1 MFLDYI
7 ISTNIQKVLKFFC
20 LNPGKLFYEREVAKG
35 AQISYGS
42 ANSVLRKLHK
52 AGVLQRDMRGRM
64 CYYRIDVSGPYI
76 KEFKTLVNILML
88 EPVIGK
94 LKKHSR
100 KVVLY
105 GSWAEGTDADESDI
119 DLFVVSSEE
128 ENVRKI
134 IDKYSVTEKIA
145 NKKMQCVIY
154 DPADLINIREREKV
168 FLGQVDKG
176 KVLWERGVNEDN
188 I

>member
-7 ISTNIQKVLKFFC
+7 ISTNIQKILKFFC
-20 LNPGKLFYEREVAKG
+20 LHSGKLCYEREVAKG

-52 AGVLQRDMRGRM
+52 AGVLQRNMQGRM
-64 CYYRIDVSGPYI
+64 CYYRMDASDSYI
-76 KEFKTLVNILML
+76 KEFKILVNILML
-88 EPVIGK
+88 EPVVDE
-94 LKKHSR
+94 LKEHSR

-105 GSWAEGTDADESDI
+105 GSWAEGTDKGESDI

-128 ENVRKI
+128 VNVRKI
-134 IDKYSVTEKIA
+134 IDKYSETEKAA
-145 NKKMQCVIY
+145 NKKIQCVIY

-176 KVLWERGVNEDN
+176 KILWERSVNEDN